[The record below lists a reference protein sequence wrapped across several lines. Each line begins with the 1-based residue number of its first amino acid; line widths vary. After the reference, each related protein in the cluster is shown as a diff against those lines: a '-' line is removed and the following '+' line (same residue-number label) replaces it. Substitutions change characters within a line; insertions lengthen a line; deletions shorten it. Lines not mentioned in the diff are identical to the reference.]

1 VDMVLKWAWKC
12 PYCNTEF
19 LMTNVEINIHKK
31 KCEKNAINWLI
42 DLERENEAREKRG
55 GYIS

>member
-1 VDMVLKWAWKC
+1 MVLKWAWKC